1 MDRLDESA
9 VKSILSAGRHMGR
22 DRYQEGRVVLVGK
35 HTKKWRGH
43 FYVYQKQTDGSEVRR
58 HRNIPLGLKSEMD
71 KGEAK
76 AKLREIIARE
86 TKDVAPTPVNVTLR
100 WFYENRF
107 LPQKEQQWKVTS
119 RPKTKRFIENY
130 LLKRFGDALL
140 GDLDKFTLQTY
151 LNEMAPRYSKSVLSK
166 IRVYFNSIL
175 DEAVEL
181 EMLPKNPA
189 GRLAVPKSGKRRA
202 TKHLTPEEIPQ
213 ILFHLSDRD
222 RLIVR
227 MFLVLGLRPGE
238 MFALRWN
245 DKQANSLRI
254 DSSIT
259 DGVEVETK
267 TEGSDSFV
275 WIPASIDTE
284 LEFWRG
290 TATSPDPNAFI
301 FPSSRGTPINTNN
314 FLFRVLKEAGRT
326 AGIDGVTH
334 QMLRRTCSTYM
345 AQITSVK
352 DVQAHLRHTNAKTT
366 LEHYI
371 KSVPESVRVAVES
384 LDQLL
389 KKKPSGSE
397 TQAN

>member
-35 HTKKWRGH
+35 HMKKWRGH

-71 KGEAK
+71 RGEAK

-86 TKDVAPTPVNVTLR
+86 TKDVAPAPVNVTLR

-107 LPQKEQQWKVTS
+107 LPQKEEQWKVTS

-130 LLKRFGDALL
+130 LLKRFGDTLL

-151 LNEMAPRYSKSVLSK
+151 LNEMAPRFSKSVLSK

-189 GRLAVPKSGKRRA
+189 GKLAVPKSGKRKA
-202 TKHLTPEEIPQ
+202 TKHLTPEQIPL
-213 ILFHLSDRD
+213 ILFRLSDRD

-245 DKQANSLRI
+245 DKQGNSLRI

-259 DGVEVETK
+259 DGMEVETK
-267 TEGSDSFV
+267 TEGSNSFV
-275 WIPASIDTE
+275 WLPASIDTE

-290 TATSPDPNAFI
+290 TATSPVPDAFI
-301 FPSSRGTPINTNN
+301 FPSSRGTAINTNN
-314 FLFRVLKEAGRT
+314 FLFRVLKEAGRN

-397 TQAN
+397 SPAN

>member
-1 MDRLDESA
+1 MDRLNESA
-9 VKSILSAGRHMGR
+9 IKSVLSAGRHMGR

-35 HTKKWRGH
+35 HIKKWRGL
-43 FYVYQKQTDGSEVRR
+43 FYVYQKRANGSEVRR
-58 HRNIPLGLKSEMD
+58 HRNIPIGLKSEMD
-71 KGEAK
+71 RGEAK

-86 TKDVAPTPVNVTLR
+86 TKDVAPAPVHVTLR
-100 WFYENRF
+100 WFYESRF
-107 LPQKEQQWKVTS
+107 LPQKEQQWKITS

-130 LLKRFGDALL
+130 LLKRFGDTLL

-151 LNEMAPRYSKSVLSK
+151 LNEMAPKYSKSVLSK
-166 IRVYFNSIL
+166 IRVYFNSML

-189 GRLAVPKSGKRRA
+189 RKLAVPKSGKRRA

-245 DKQANSLRI
+245 DKQGNSLRI

-259 DGVEVETK
+259 DGMEVETK

-275 WIPASIDTE
+275 WLPASIDTE

-290 TATSPDPNAFI
+290 TASAATPETFI
-301 FPSSRGTPINTNN
+301 FPSSRGTAINTNN
-314 FLFRVLKEAGRT
+314 FLFRVLKEAGRN

-384 LDQLL
+384 LDQC
-389 KKKPSGSE
+389 
-397 TQAN
+397 